1 MTSSKQNVGDKKTDF
16 RRRSQAQ
23 ILYIVSI
30 SKIAWRWSFPTPS
43 FCIVQNINRRCLPFQ
58 NLRFWKIA
66 TSEKISRATFK
77 KISRLEI
84 YELLFLWSPIL
95 PIEKICMTT
104 FVLCFKIFCD
114 SLFFFNC
121 FFKFFLFLIFQSFN
135 SVGKWIGQIFIFVI
149 RDSFGFQDF
158 SKILFHK
165 FFFTGT
171 RKKDF

>member
-1 MTSSKQNVGDKKTDF
+1 MKFPHTLILHCAKYKSLSLTISEFTILKNQN
-16 RRRSQAQ
+16 
-23 ILYIVSI
+23 
-30 SKIAWRWSFPTPS
+30 
-43 FCIVQNINRRCLPFQ
+43 
-58 NLRFWKIA
+58 FWKKQ
-66 TSEKISRATFK
+66 SGNFK
-77 KISRLEI
+77 KFVWLKI

-114 SLFFFNC
+114 GLFFFNC

-165 FFFTGT
+165 IFFLQTLGKKIFRIWFFPWMAFTENYFF
-171 RKKDF
+171 RRR